1 MCVCGGGGGGGGGFP
16 KVVALKIHNSLVSL
30 HNKILYGL
38 KQNPHYNQIAVVVHS
53 SSSSSSSKGSSGR
66 CSSSVFREWCTSNSY
81 PELSD
86 MY

>member
-1 MCVCGGGGGGGGGFP
+1 MCVWGGGGSFP
-16 KVVALKIHNSLVSL
+16 KVVAVKIHNSLVSL
-30 HNKILYGL
+30 HNKILNGL
-38 KQNPHYNQIAVVVHS
+38 KQNPHYNQIAVVVHSS